1 VLRVHKLSER
11 KIQSWSD
18 WRFKCSSIYTTVSS
32 VDEWFWQ
39 YLKHKWDVSVLT
51 VYFNVI
57 SLTSSRYA
65 ISEIKDYIIDTDII
79 SVVKELKT
87 FKNVY
92 IVLLDDE
99 DSDMTLNTE
108 INDNN
113 F

>member
-1 VLRVHKLSER
+1 
-11 KIQSWSD
+11 
-18 WRFKCSSIYTTVSS
+18 
-32 VDEWFWQ
+32 
-39 YLKHKWDVSVLT
+39 
-51 VYFNVI
+51 VI

-99 DSDMTLNTE
+99 DSDMTLNIE